1 MSQFLLI
8 PRSHSAK
15 HNADQPKVAPDQVYP
30 LRLVLS
36 IADSDQRITV
46 PITERLVIGRGGG
59 TRNPDID
66 LAPFNATKRGVS
78 RTHAAFVHTHEML
91 FIEDLNSTNGTRI
104 NGYQIAPGQ
113 PCRLRN
119 GDEIE
124 LGKLRLGV
132 SIIRTPG

>member
-8 PRSHSAK
+8 PRSRGAK
-15 HNADQPKVAPDQVYP
+15 HHTDQSNVAPDQVYP
-30 LRLVLS
+30 LRLVLQ
-36 IADSDQRITV
+36 IADSDRMITV
-46 PITERLVIGRGGG
+46 PIIERLVIGRGGG
-59 TRNPDID
+59 AQIPDID
-66 LAPFNATKRGVS
+66 LAAFDATKRGVS
-78 RTHAAFVHTHEML
+78 RRHAAFIHTHNTL

-132 SIIRTPG
+132 SIVRAPG